1 MLSPRSQEASWSTE
15 RAKVVREDL
24 LADISP
30 VAGSQQLVVTGSVL
44 ASTNQLST
52 GQPRKRG
59 HDSSSED
66 LATEAPLVR
75 QKHIADILNATDMED
90 VDESIHGSLADR
102 RIDRDDWPSIW
113 QALGEAWPSTAVT
126 PFPQAHGST
135 SSWIAT
141 AAHDTILLLQFVR
154 RFDFTGDLMDSLDV
168 QVLVHWTA
176 NWRQECLL
184 DGLQSYRGR
193 VQDHQ
198 ILVWLDQWIGS
209 ITYRATLPHLPTL
222 LDSGDDWSRLRE
234 LNHASDDIL
243 KLCDPRN
250 KVRFSQHLVCA
261 LLFDAEIT
269 ALTDSHSE
277 GDSPSGLLRRHL
289 QLVRKNPN
297 YKSAVYPTNAQEA
310 NWCAV
315 VRFFADAL
323 TPAGAQQ
330 LLLY

>member
-1 MLSPRSQEASWSTE
+1 
-15 RAKVVREDL
+15 
-24 LADISP
+24 
-30 VAGSQQLVVTGSVL
+30 
-44 ASTNQLST
+44 
-52 GQPRKRG
+52 
-59 HDSSSED
+59 
-66 LATEAPLVR
+66 
-75 QKHIADILNATDMED
+75 
-90 VDESIHGSLADR
+90 
-102 RIDRDDWPSIW
+102 
-113 QALGEAWPSTAVT
+113 
-126 PFPQAHGST
+126 
-135 SSWIAT
+135 
-141 AAHDTILLLQFVR
+141 
-154 RFDFTGDLMDSLDV
+154 MDSLDV

-176 NWRQECLL
+176 GWRQECLL